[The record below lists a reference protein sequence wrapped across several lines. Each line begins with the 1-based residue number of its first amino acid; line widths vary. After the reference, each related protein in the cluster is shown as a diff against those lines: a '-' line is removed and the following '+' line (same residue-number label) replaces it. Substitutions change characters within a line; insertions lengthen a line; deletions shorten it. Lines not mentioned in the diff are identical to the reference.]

1 MTITILGSVPAQ
13 KNDKRMAIN
22 RKTGKHFPVTSKAVK
37 EWQKSAALQLMQ
49 YKGQAEVKVSI
60 FYMFYVPD
68 NRQRDSDNMVCS
80 VNDALVK
87 SGLLKSDSWQY
98 LCSHGFDAE
107 IDRDNPRVELEIKE
121 QT

>member
-49 YKGQAEVKVSI
+49 YQGQAEGRASI

-68 NRQRDSDNMVCS
+68 NRERDIDNMVAS

-87 SGLLKSDSWQY
+87 AGLLKSDSWQY
-98 LCSHGFDAE
+98 LKSHGFDAE
-107 IDRDNPRVELEIKE
+107 IDRENPRVELEVKE
-121 QT
+121 DV